1 MHLCLADLDAAD
13 FHVHATRQIFE
24 TLGLNDAYKT
34 HHTLSQ
40 IAEAWGDSAAAA
52 EWAQKRDAKPAE
64 LKGVAGGSG
73 SLPGETPRPASSYT
87 FDSCLLF
94 IHMG

>member
-1 MHLCLADLDAAD
+1 MTFRAPLPRRPRRRR
-13 FHVHATRQIFE
+13 FHVHEARQIFE

-52 EWAQKRDAKPAE
+52 EWARKCDAK
-64 LKGVAGGSG
+64 
-73 SLPGETPRPASSYT
+73 
-87 FDSCLLF
+87 LLIF
-94 IHMG
+94 S